1 MTFEPE
7 AVAEFLARLA
17 KKGIA
22 NEGLGNGSDGSDRA
36 VGDSGRFELLA
47 QLACDAAVERLPS
60 PSGTRCE

>member
-22 NEGLGNGSDGSDRA
+22 NEGLGNGSD
-36 VGDSGRFELLA
+36 SGRFELLA